1 MFFRKKNQNSGVA
14 DLHQETN
21 RNDAFLCHDSH
32 VLSWVE
38 ILQEKQEK
46 YAKLKDA
53 LHAAAFNHL

>member
-1 MFFRKKNQNSGVA
+1 MA